1 MAKKPQN
8 KIDENERLKLAKVLV
23 KESGSNIVKE
33 SMRIY
38 GMEVIENRAI
48 PSIITGLKPVQQK
61 ILCSMDD
68 LGLYHNKPFVKCAR
82 IVGDVMGRRHP

>member
-8 KIDENERLKLAKVLV
+8 EIDENERLKLAKVLI
-23 KESGSNIVKE
+23 KESGSEIVKE
-33 SMRIY
+33 SMKIY
-38 GMEVIENRAI
+38 GMEVIENRAL

>member
-8 KIDENERLKLAKVLV
+8 EIDENERLKLAKVLIR
-23 KESGSNIVKE
+23 ESGSEIVKE
-33 SMRIY
+33 SMKIY
-38 GMEVIENRAI
+38 GMEVIENRAL

>member
-8 KIDENERLKLAKVLV
+8 EIDENERLKLAKVLI
-23 KESGSNIVKE
+23 KESGSEIDKE
-33 SMRIY
+33 SMKIY
-38 GMEVIENRAI
+38 GMEVIENRAL

>member
-8 KIDENERLKLAKVLV
+8 EIDENERLKLAKVLV
-23 KESGSNIVKE
+23 KESGSEIVKE

-38 GMEVIENRAI
+38 GMEVIENRAL